1 MNESEGDSVVDY
13 FFSYKKRK
21 EKENKTV
28 DYNVLIDDLIDKL
41 SDRIS
46 KKITDELRKESEVK
60 TVKIPE
66 KRSFEQILEEEVSKF
81 DSIEEVQYLGKYLV
95 EYWKKLHLK

>member
-1 MNESEGDSVVDY
+1 MADY

-21 EKENKTV
+21 EKKNV
-28 DYNVLIDDLIDKL
+28 DYNVLVDDLIDKL
-41 SDRIS
+41 SERVSNNIIGKLDI
-46 KKITDELRKESEVK
+46 KKELKVIK
-60 TVKIPE
+60 TPE